1 MSNINNVA
9 GQYEKQA
16 YISEPTEKKPQVR
29 LDQEA
34 VLNKKEITED
44 RVSLS
49 EGSRDIIIAKKAAMA
64 DTGNTPAPENRAEKV
79 AEIKQ
84 KVESGQYQTNSDQAA
99 EKIIGLVIDE
109 IV

>member
-16 YISEPTEKKPQVR
+16 YISEPTKKKLQMRP
-29 LDQEA
+29 DQEA

-49 EGSRDIIIAKKAAMA
+49 EGSRDISLAKKAVMA
-64 DTGNTPAPENRAEKV
+64 DTDNTPASENRAEKV
-79 AEIKQ
+79 AEIKL
-84 KVESGQYQTNSDQAA
+84 KVESGQYQTNSDEAA
-99 EKIIGLVIDE
+99 EKIISFVID
-109 IV
+109 

>member
-1 MSNINNVA
+1 LINNINNIA

-16 YISEPTEKKPQVR
+16 YISEPTEKKLQMRP
-29 LDQEA
+29 DQEA

-49 EGSRDIIIAKKAAMA
+49 EGSRDISLAKKAAMA
-64 DTGNTPAPENRAEKV
+64 DTGNTPISENRAEKV

-84 KVESGQYQTNSDQAA
+84 KVESGQYQTNSDLAA
-99 EKIIGLVIDE
+99 EKIIGPVID
-109 IV
+109 